1 MSHARLKIRDRVV
14 SILEAAQVADTVT
27 KSRVYP
33 LPADTVSAALVYT
46 NNEVVNQEA
55 TTLTYPRRLGRDLL
69 LVIEVVARDSSRLDD
84 RLDVLCAGVENAIG
98 ADNTLGGM
106 VKDCVLTDTVIT
118 HSFDGDAPI
127 GSARMQFRVQYRTS
141 ETDAGSVIS

>member
-1 MSHARLKIRDRVV
+1 M
-14 SILEAAQVADTVT
+14 
-27 KSRVYP
+27 
-33 LPADTVSAALVYT
+33 
-46 NNEVVNQEA
+46 
-55 TTLTYPRRLGRDLL
+55 PRRPRRFEQPAADVVREADEGAVFVLAKNLL
-69 LVIEVVARDSSRLDD
+69 
-84 RLDVLCAGVENAIG
+84 ENAIG

>member
-27 KSRVYP
+27 KSRVHP

-46 NNEVVNQEA
+46 NNEVVNQDQ
-55 TTLTYPRRLGRDLL
+55 TTLGYPRRLGRDLTL
-69 LVIEVVARDSSRLDD
+69 AIEVVARDSARLDD

>member
-33 LPADTVSAALVYT
+33 LPAGTVSAALVYT
-46 NNEVVNQEA
+46 NNEIVNQDQ
-55 TTLTYPRRLGRDLL
+55 TTLGYPRRLGRDLTL
-69 LVIEVVARDSSRLDD
+69 AIEVVARDSARLDD

>member
-46 NNEVVNQEA
+46 NNEVVNQDQ
-55 TTLTYPRRLGRDLL
+55 TTLNYPRRLGRDLL
-69 LVIEVVARDSSRLDD
+69 LVIEVVARDSSRLND

-106 VKDCVLTDTVIT
+106 AKDCVLNDTVIT

>member
-14 SILEAAQVADTVT
+14 SILETAEVADTVT

-46 NNEVVNQEA
+46 NNEVVNQEQ
-55 TTLTYPRRLGRDLL
+55 TTLTYPRRLGRELTL
-69 LVIEVVARDSSRLDD
+69 AIEVVSRDSARLDD
-84 RLDVLCAGVENAIG
+84 RLDVLCANVENAIG
-98 ADNTLGGM
+98 ADPTLAGM
-106 VKDCVLTDTVIT
+106 VKDCALTDTVVS

-141 ETDAGSVIS
+141 ELDAGSIIN